1 MKRMLRLCLAAALFL
16 PLLLCSGCAPFFF
29 FRPNS
34 SASSQAPVVSR
45 PAASQQQPVLSAA
58 PSAVQS
64 DLRYCR
70 QLLSGNELD
79 LYLRVLEAVQNA
91 EPIVT
96 CSSSD
101 LDTMRRMVD
110 YVHAD
115 YPELFW
121 LLGVNASTI
130 TTVNGVPTEATIE
143 FRYSEEAADLAAAQA
158 RVEAAAQECLSG
170 IDPAWSD
177 YDKIKAVYD
186 WVIRRTEYDVEAADQ
201 SLYTVLVSGRG
212 VCAGY
217 ARTTQ
222 YLLSRLGIPCTYV
235 TGTARGG
242 AHGWNLVLA
251 DGDWYYLDPTWGDP
265 LFSDGE
271 KDPDYVSY
279 NYFCVTGEEL
289 FQTHTPDDTF
299 PLPQCT
305 ATACNYFARNGLL
318 LDRYDY
324 DTVLDIM
331 RRAVAQ
337 RQDASFR
344 FTSSQALAQAVE
356 ALTRQYDLLDLVKDA
371 DGGAGILDIST
382 VRHSTNE
389 ELNIFTVYFT
399 FR

>member
-1 MKRMLRLCLAAALFL
+1 MKQILRLLLTAALFA
-16 PLLLCSGCAPFFF
+16 PLLLCSGCASLFFL
-29 FRPNS
+29 RPSS
-34 SASSQAPVVSR
+34 SASSQPPVVSQ
-45 PAASQQQPVLSAA
+45 PAVSQQQAVLPAA
-58 PSAVQS
+58 PAAQAGL
-64 DLRYCR
+64 LRYCR
-70 QLLSGNELD
+70 QLLSGHELD

-91 EPIVT
+91 EPAIT

-110 YVHAD
+110 YVRAD

-121 LLGVNASTI
+121 LLGVNSSTI
-130 TTVNGVPTEATIE
+130 TTVNGVPTEAAIE
-143 FRYSEEAADLAAAQA
+143 FRYSGEAADPAAAQA

-177 YDKIKAVYD
+177 YDKLKAVYD
-186 WVIRRTEYDVEAADQ
+186 WVIRRTEYDVDAADQ
-201 SLYTVLVSGRG
+201 SLYTVLVCGRG

-217 ARTTQ
+217 AKTTQ
-222 YLLSRLGIPCTYV
+222 YLLNRLGIPCTYV

-265 LFSDGE
+265 LFSGGE
-271 KDPDYVSY
+271 KEPDYVSY
-279 NYFCVTGEEL
+279 NYFCVTSEEL

-305 ATACNYFARNGLL
+305 ATACNYFVRSGLL

-331 RRAVAQ
+331 RRAAAQ
-337 RQDASFR
+337 RQSAAFR
-344 FTSSQALAQAVE
+344 FTTSQALVQAVD
-356 ALTRQYDLLDLVKDA
+356 ALTRQYDLLELVKDT
-371 DGGAGILDIST
+371 DGGSGILDTST
-382 VRHSTNE
+382 VYHSTDE
-389 ELNIFTVYFT
+389 KLNIFTIYFT
-399 FR
+399 FQ